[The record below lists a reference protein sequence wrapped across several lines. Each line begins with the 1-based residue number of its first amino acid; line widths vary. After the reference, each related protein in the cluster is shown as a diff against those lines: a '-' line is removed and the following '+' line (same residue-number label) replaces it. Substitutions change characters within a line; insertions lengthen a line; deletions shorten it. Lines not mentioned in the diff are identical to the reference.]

1 MRKKTR
7 VYALSTRHAVA
18 PLGAPPVPR
27 VTVLDLFP
35 ECVLPS
41 CAAGAGRHSH
51 ILPHQQ
57 TLLDS
62 TAKYLYCQGGVGS
75 AKSIAFAVK
84 SVWLSLTIAGNRGV
98 VSRFH
103 YDDLFDSSW
112 RDIKAILAR
121 LVARGLIPAPSYTK
135 KIAGD
140 YTQIVLHNGSELK
153 ALQGKNWHRGLG
165 ASHGWFWID
174 DGMEAVEE
182 FFIGNETS
190 AGLLSRLRL
199 AEVHYHAGSYDPV
212 TRPHGALHGMVSTNP
227 PPHGHFL
234 HRLFGDKPGVHQ
246 VGDDHVEWL
255 QVSTTDNPFMG
266 VDYAKGL
273 IAIQHKMGHTG
284 NTARRV
290 IFGESIPAYG
300 GVPVFPQFSHQ
311 QHVAPLRFRS
321 DLPLIRGFDFGFLHP
336 AVVYGNLYKCKH
348 GTNHF
353 FTLSET
359 ADCFSATV
367 YTLYDQY
374 VKPHTEALYHAAPMI
389 FNAGDRAGYRASS
402 SNKDRRGDM
411 KILIEEYHLPFKWR
425 HLELHSSL
433 QYVRALLQPRHAC
446 KCGLPLVLISDKCP
460 VLIGALEG
468 GYRFPKSR
476 LTGRVASEKPY
487 EDRYFADMVCAWRY
501 ALENFVK
508 WGIPHEDHVTLLE
521 QRQQSARAQRQRELA
536 VRPHAWMEP
545 PSAELLA
552 LITA

>member
-1 MRKKTR
+1 VLSLVKKPH
-7 VYALSTRHAVA
+7 YQLIDFF
-18 PLGAPPVPR
+18 PP
-27 VTVLDLFP
+27 
-35 ECVLPS
+35 CILPS
-41 CAAGAGRHSH
+41 CERFMAGEPHSH

-57 TLLDS
+57 TILES
-62 TAKYLYCQGGVGS
+62 TAKFLYCQGGVGS

-84 SVWLSLTIAGNRGV
+84 SVYLSLSIPENRGI

-112 RDIKAILAR
+112 RDIKAVIAR
-121 LVARGLIPAPSYTK
+121 LVDAEKIPQPAFSK

-140 YTQIVLHNGSELK
+140 YTQILFHNGSEMK
-153 ALQGKNWHRGLG
+153 AVQGKNWHRGLG

-174 DGMEAVEE
+174 DGMEALEE

-199 AEVHYHAGSYDPV
+199 AHIHYHRGCYDLEK
-212 TRPHGALHGMVSTNP
+212 RPHGALQGMISTNP

-234 HRLFGDKPGVHQ
+234 HKLFGNKPGVHL
-246 VGDDHVEWL
+246 VGEDTVEWL

-266 VDYAKGL
+266 ADYAKGL
-273 IAIQHKMGHTG
+273 IAIQSKMGHNT

-300 GVPVFPQFSHQ
+300 GIPVFPQFNHAK
-311 QHVAPLRFRS
+311 HVAPLRFRS

-336 AVVYGNLYKCKH
+336 AVIYGNLYKCKS

-367 YTLYDQY
+367 YTLYDKY
-374 VKPHTEALYHAAPMI
+374 VKPHTDALYKDAPVI
-389 FNAGDRAGYRASS
+389 LNAGDRAGYRASS

-411 KILIEEYHLPFKWR
+411 KILIDEYHIPFKWR
-425 HLELHSSL
+425 HLELNNSL
-433 QYVRALLQPRHAC
+433 QYIRSLLQPRHEC
-446 KCGLPLVLISDKCP
+446 KCGLPLVLISNKCP

-468 GYRFPKSR
+468 GYRFTKNR
-476 LTGRVASEKPY
+476 TTGTVTTDKPH
-487 EDRYFADMVCAWRY
+487 EDRYFADIACAWRY

-508 WGIPHEDHVTLLE
+508 WGIPHEDRLTVQQ
-521 QRQQSARAQRQRELA
+521 QRQQTALARRNRELA
-536 VRPHAWMEP
+536 VSPHAWLEP
-545 PSAELLA
+545 SQEELTA
-552 LITA
+552 LITS